1 MRKSSGFRLGSSIGE
16 MHDSPIYAVNWSADL
31 YETQPLD
38 KKHGDEDTKESIN
51 SNVNGISQRQNLV
64 RCFATCGSNYV
75 TIYEVNAKAG
85 KNNMGSINHQSSNDI
100 SSGASLLFSVF
111 VQLYLFGDVDYG
123 DNGYGW

>member
-1 MRKSSGFRLGSSIGE
+1 MRKPSGFRLGSSIGE
-16 MHDSPIYAVNWSADL
+16 IHDSPIYAVNWSADL
-31 YETQPLD
+31 HETHPLD

-75 TIYEVNAKAG
+75 TIYEVNTKAG

-100 SSGASLLFSVF
+100 SSGT
-111 VQLYLFGDVDYG
+111 YP
-123 DNGYGW
+123 